1 MNPIIRNLA
10 DDLSAKGVPFKSI
23 PNCVRALSYIVGEN
37 PSVRLP
43 ELNEGMRGRGW
54 KDFQGD
60 VRTLTLMLLLVAE
73 TLLEADGGKRMW
85 FENHVRGEGRPM
97 LRLVQ

>member
-1 MNPIIRNLA
+1 VNPIIRNLA
-10 DDLSAKGVPFKSI
+10 DHLSAKGVPFKKI
-23 PNCVRALSYIVGEN
+23 PNCVRALAYIIAEN
-37 PSVRLP
+37 PSVSPL

-60 VRTLTLMLLLVAE
+60 DQTLLLMLLLVAE
-73 TLLEADGGKRMW
+73 TVIEADTGKRMW
-85 FENHVRGEGRPM
+85 FENHIQQDGRST